1 MEKVTQKDIDWLLN
15 LDKPGT
21 SVTENAKRPMWTRIL
36 WMTALGVCLIL
47 LPFFILVRTS
57 VFLNVSYQVNGW
69 VAIGAGITTTILLL
83 LIYLLYAFKRMP
95 NKTRILKFGAISISA
110 IVTSFC
116 IYGLI
121 YLSSVNSKTE
131 AVRSYYRNLHPI
143 LRVSVATVSLAARDF
158 LITDIKRSPEDY
170 LDMGLTPLQ
179 NSMHY
184 PQNSG
189 YVYAIDIR
197 TIGKSEIRN
206 KLLQFTFYA
215 LGFNTLR
222 HYGTADHLHISL
234 PLSH

>member
-15 LDKPGT
+15 LEASGSSFTERKRKPLW
-21 SVTENAKRPMWTRIL
+21 KRIF
-36 WMTALGVCLIL
+36 WMSALGVCLIL
-47 LPFFILVRTS
+47 LPFFILIRTS
-57 VFLNVSYQVNGW
+57 VLLNVVFQVNGW
-69 VAIGAGITTTILLL
+69 IALATGILFTVLILLL
-83 LIYLLYAFKRMP
+83 YLLYAFKRMP
-95 NKTRILKFGAISISA
+95 DKALILKFGTIGISTL
-110 IVTSFC
+110 VTSFC

-131 AVRSYYRNLHPI
+131 TVKSYYRNLHPI
-143 LRVSVATVSLAARDF
+143 LRVSVATISLADQDF
-158 LITDIKRSPEDY
+158 LITDIQRSPDDY

-184 PQNSG
+184 PQSNG

-206 KLLQFTFYA
+206 RLLQFTFYA

-222 HYGTADHLHISL
+222 HTGTADHLHIAL
-234 PLSH
+234 PLSR

>member
-15 LDKPGT
+15 LDKSGT
-21 SVTENAKRPMWTRIL
+21 SVSEKSARPLWKQIL
-36 WMTALGVCLIL
+36 WMSILGLCLIL
-47 LPFFILVRTS
+47 LPFFILIRTS

-69 VAIGAGITTTILLL
+69 IALVAGILVTILLL
-83 LIYLLYAFKRMP
+83 LIYLLYAFKRIP
-95 NKTRILKFGAISISA
+95 NKALILKFGTIGISA

-131 AVRSYYRNLHPI
+131 TVRSYYRNLHPI
-143 LRVSVATVSLAARDF
+143 LRVSVATVSLADRDF

-184 PQNSG
+184 PQDDS

-197 TIGKSEIRN
+197 TIGKNELRN
-206 KLLQFTFYA
+206 RLLQFTFYA

-222 HYGTADHLHISL
+222 HTGTADHLHISL
-234 PLSH
+234 PLSY